1 MLPRE
6 PLLSYVF
13 WQSERKMVVTAK
25 NVVSRFQK
33 PPKKL
38 HSPNT
43 AANRRG
49 RSHEGNSESAPSLPL
64 CLSLSLGKLSY
75 VRSYDKCANSEAAVC
90 ALCVVPFVKSLHP
103 FLKPNSPNTEAR
115 SKKRSSPTDT
125 ISFQNIH
132 FPLHS
137 RRRETGELC
146 SK

>member
-1 MLPRE
+1 MAVKHQFHNKKRHIKI
-6 PLLSYVF
+6 S
-13 WQSERKMVVTAK
+13 
-25 NVVSRFQK
+25 K
-33 PPKKL
+33 PPK
-38 HSPNT
+38 
-43 AANRRG
+43 
-49 RSHEGNSESAPSLPL
+49 NSTLPTHTQPPTVEAEATKATQNLRPPSLPVS
-64 CLSLSLGKLSY
+64 LSLSLGKLSY
-75 VRSYDKCANSEAAVC
+75 VRSYDKRANSEAAS
-90 ALCVVPFVKSLHP
+90 LCVVPFVQSSHP

>member
-1 MLPRE
+1 MKHQFHSKKT
-6 PLLSYVF
+6 SYQDF
-13 WQSERKMVVTAK
+13 KT
-25 NVVSRFQK
+25 
-33 PPKKL
+33 PKKL
-38 HSPNT
+38 HSPHT
-43 AANRRG
+43 HLAANRRG
-49 RSHEGNSESAPSLPL
+49 RSHEGNSESAPSLPP

-75 VRSYDKCANSEAAVC
+75 VRSYDKRANSEAAS
-90 ALCVVPFVKSLHP
+90 LCIVPFVESSHP

>member
-1 MLPRE
+1 MKHQFHNKKT
-6 PLLSYVF
+6 SYQDF
-13 WQSERKMVVTAK
+13 KT
-25 NVVSRFQK
+25 
-33 PPKKL
+33 PKKT
-38 HSPNT
+38 HSPHPHP

-49 RSHEGNSESAPSLPL
+49 RSHEGNSESAPSLPP

-75 VRSYDKCANSEAAVC
+75 VRSYDKRANSEAAS
-90 ALCVVPFVKSLHP
+90 LCVVHFVQSLHP